1 MPTPG
6 TSALVVTLP
15 SAAVLLET
23 AAAVDPGLVRPG
35 LPPHVTALYP
45 FLSAD
50 RLTERTDADVRQLA
64 TSFPATEVQLTD
76 LVTAPGFVAAA
87 APALQPLAD
96 AVCDHWP
103 EAPPYGGRF
112 GAHPPAH
119 LTIALGGTDDQRA
132 EVAKRARAAL
142 PITARA
148 DALHLVVLTEQGW
161 QLRLSAPLGTPAR

>member
-1 MPTPG
+1 M
-6 TSALVVTLP
+6 
-15 SAAVLLET
+15 LET
-23 AAAVDPGLVRPG
+23 AAAVDPALVRPG

-45 FLSAD
+45 FLPAD
-50 RLTERTDADVRQLA
+50 RLSERTDTGITQLA
-64 TSFPATEVQLTD
+64 ASFPATDVQLAE

-103 EAPPYGGRF
+103 DVPPYGGRF

-119 LTIALGGTDDQRA
+119 LTIALGGSDDQRA
-132 EVAKRARAAL
+132 EVAERARAAL

-148 DALHLVVLTEQGW
+148 DTLHLVVLTEQGW
-161 QLRLSAPLGTPAR
+161 QLRLSAPLGMPAR